1 MPVVVNGHELTD
13 AEVER
18 ELDHHRDAANPM
30 RRATT
35 AVVLRRVMLDE
46 AARLGIGADEE
57 EAVIEAL
64 LAQAVPLDDPAETEC
79 RRHYEQHPQRF
90 TVGELVE
97 AAHILY
103 QVTPNVDLDALR
115 RRAEKTLA
123 ELLEHP
129 ERFGER
135 AKTQS
140 NCPSGE
146 VGGSLGQLGRGDTAP
161 EFEKIVFAMPAGSI
175 FPRLV
180 ESRFGLHIVRVE
192 RRIEGRLLP
201 YEQVAPQIAAA
212 LSETRR
218 ATAWRQYMQL
228 LVGQARI
235 EGIELEGADSPL
247 VQ

>member
-64 LAQAVPLDDPAETEC
+64 LEQAVPLEDPAEAEC

-103 QVTPNVDLDALR
+103 QVTSNVDLDALR

-123 ELLEHP
+123 ELLENP
-129 ERFGER
+129 ERFAER

-192 RRIEGRLLP
+192 RRIDGRLLP